1 MEIIMKTNIKTAYLD
16 NNIIV
21 DIEQGYISTANLTKK
36 VDPNIKDFF
45 YSSAHLQEA
54 TEMTAESKEELIR
67 RLEKRFSTISSIT
80 NNNYLYTELPSHN
93 IIALKEKPSVV
104 YETINFSSIGV
115 SAMKGFMSII
125 SESQK
130 QDFRNQLGI
139 DPMRINN
146 YSPSEIIEH
155 INSKSDL
162 MGGYSFIGMLNKA
175 LELHPQGAEMGIG
188 NNFAAIFEFLDLVGY
203 WKDKF
208 NEKSNY
214 ARLWDSNH
222 AYYSSQCD
230 YFVSD
235 DKRTRNKAK
244 VVFEFYGIETKIVSS
259 KGAE

>member
-1 MEIIMKTNIKTAYLD
+1 M
-16 NNIIV
+16 V
-21 DIEQGYISTANLTKK
+21 DIEQEYLSTGDLLAN
-36 VDPNIKDFF
+36 VDSNITEFF

-54 TEMTAESKEELIR
+54 TEMTAETETELKN
-67 RLEKRFSTISSIT
+67 RLEKRFATISSIT
-80 NNNYLYTELPSHN
+80 DDNYLYTELPTQN
-93 IIALKEKPSVV
+93 IIVLKEKPSVV

-115 SAMKGFMSII
+115 NAMKGFMSII
-125 SESQK
+125 SETQK
-130 QDFRNQLGI
+130 QNFRNQIGTE
-139 DPMRINN
+139 PMRINN

-162 MGGYSFIGMLNKA
+162 MGGYSFVGMLDKA

-222 AYYSSQCD
+222 AYYSSECD

-235 DKRTRNKAK
+235 DKRTRNKTK
-244 VVFEFYGIETKIVSS
+244 VVFELYGIETKIVSS

>member
-1 MEIIMKTNIKTAYLD
+1 
-16 NNIIV
+16 
-21 DIEQGYISTANLTKK
+21 
-36 VDPNIKDFF
+36 
-45 YSSAHLQEA
+45 
-54 TEMTAESKEELIR
+54 
-67 RLEKRFSTISSIT
+67 
-80 NNNYLYTELPSHN
+80 
-93 IIALKEKPSVV
+93 
-104 YETINFSSIGV
+104 
-115 SAMKGFMSII
+115 MKGFMSII

-130 QDFRNQLGI
+130 QNFRNQIGI
-139 DPMRINN
+139 DPKRINN

-162 MGGYSFIGMLNKA
+162 MGGYSFIGMLEKA

-222 AYYSSQCD
+222 SYYSSHCD
-230 YFVSD
+230 YFISD

-244 VVFEFYGIETKIVSS
+244 VAFEFYQIKTKIVSS
-259 KGAE
+259 KGEE

>member
-1 MEIIMKTNIKTAYLD
+1 MKRTAYID
-16 NNIIV
+16 NNVVI
-21 DIEQGYISTANLTKK
+21 DIEQGYISKDDLLAN
-36 VDPNIKDFF
+36 VDSNLEDFF
-45 YSSAHLQEA
+45 YSAAHLQEA
-54 TEMTAESKEELIR
+54 TEMTAETEEELEN
-67 RLEKRFSTISSIT
+67 RLEKRFATISSIT
-80 NNNYLYTELPSHN
+80 NDNYLYTELPSHK
-93 IIALKEKPSVV
+93 IIVLKEKPSVV
-104 YETINFSSIGV
+104 YETINFSSFGV

-130 QDFRNQLGI
+130 QDFRNQIGI

-146 YSPSEIIEH
+146 YNPSEIIEH

-162 MGGYSFIGMLNKA
+162 MGGYSFIGMLEKA
-175 LELHPQGAEMGIG
+175 RELHPQGEEMGIG

-203 WKDKF
+203 WKDQF

-230 YFVSD
+230 YFISD

-259 KGAE
+259 KGTE

>member
-1 MEIIMKTNIKTAYLD
+1 MEQSKTAYLD
-16 NNIIV
+16 NNVIV
-21 DIEQGYISTANLTKK
+21 DIEQEYLR
-36 VDPNIKDFF
+36 IKDLLIYVDSNITGFF

-54 TEMTAESKEELIR
+54 TEMTAETKEELKN
-67 RLEKRFSTISSIT
+67 RLEKRFTTISSIT
-80 NNNYLYTELPSHN
+80 HDNYLYTKLPTHE
-93 IIALKEKPSVV
+93 IIVLKEKPSTV
-104 YETINFSSIGV
+104 YETINFSSFGV
-115 SAMKGFMSII
+115 SIMKGFMSVV

-130 QDFRNQLGI
+130 QHFRNQLGI
-139 DPMRINN
+139 DPKRINN

-162 MGGYSFIGMLNKA
+162 MGGYSFMGMLKKA

-230 YFVSD
+230 YFISD

-259 KGAE
+259 KGTE